1 MSLINQMLQ
10 ELEQRKASADAPS
23 HPELKPTAHP
33 LQPVAAPRKFK
44 VLRYAV
50 LVALCAV
57 GAYGMQWLSHP
68 AMPHTNQSANT
79 PSASGVITEA
89 YANVKS
95 ATLAELNPASAAV
108 NAVVPAATAMAAAI
122 LPTQHAGPLP
132 QPLDAADLFAPS
144 LEKTLHVSQSAG
156 VLTHA
161 AQSSAK
167 EHQAPVLSEAIAVA
181 KAQPVM
187 LAALVQPTQVV
198 ADTSAAPV
206 VALANTNAKSRTT
219 STHAGDAK
227 MSVNK
232 TMSVEQQASH
242 MYQQAISYLQQGRV
256 AEAQDQLKSA
266 IVTYP
271 QHDDARQTLVGLLVD
286 NKRND
291 EAMHVLKA
299 GLQVS
304 PNHLAYAQTLARL
317 QLDAGL
323 VADALHTLESHS
335 TGVQQPQEYH
345 ALMAVVL
352 QKIGQHNE
360 AINHYQQALSQ
371 GTTTPVWYIGL
382 GVSLQAE
389 GRTQEAKLA
398 YQQAQ
403 SGQLSPELAMF
414 VSQRLKQVQ

>member
-10 ELEQRKASADAPS
+10 ELEQRKANTAAPS
-23 HPELKPTAHP
+23 YSELKPTA
-33 LQPVAAPRKFK
+33 QTVQAVAVPRKNK

-50 LVALCAV
+50 LAALCAV

-68 AMPHTNQSANT
+68 AMPNSKQTAGL
-79 PSASGVITEA
+79 PAASGVITEA
-89 YANVKS
+89 NAHTKTVGV
-95 ATLAELNPASAAV
+95 AELSHAS
-108 NAVVPAATAMAAAI
+108 VVDNTAE
-122 LPTQHAGPLP
+122 PTIASSVTVANIVMQNTQPPL
-132 QPLDAADLFAPS
+132 QSASTTDLFAPS
-144 LEKTLHVSQSAG
+144 LEKTLHVSQQAG
-156 VLTHA
+156 VLTSATETNATQNTVGAVKA
-161 AQSSAK
+161 A
-167 EHQAPVLSEAIAVA
+167 A
-181 KAQPVM
+181 KAKPVIVAT
-187 LAALVQPTQVV
+187 LELPAQV
-198 ADTSAAPV
+198 ATDTSDVSV
-206 VALANTNAKSRTT
+206 VALANTNPKPKTT
-219 STHAGDAK
+219 GTHGTEPK
-227 MSVNK
+227 VNINK

-266 IVTYP
+266 IVAYP

-291 EAMHVLKA
+291 EAIHVLKV

-304 PNHLAYAQTLARL
+304 PNHPAYAQTLARL

-323 VADALHTLESHS
+323 VTDALHTLESNVAS
-335 TGVQQPQEYH
+335 AQQPQEYH

-352 QKIGQHNE
+352 QKTGQHGQ
-360 AINHYQQALSQ
+360 AITHYQQALSQ
-371 GTTTPVWYIGL
+371 GASTPVWYIGL

-403 SGQLSPELAMF
+403 SSQLSPELAQF

>member
-10 ELEQRKASADAPS
+10 ELEQRKASTAAPS
-23 HPELKPTAHP
+23 HSELKPTA
-33 LQPVAAPRKFK
+33 QPVQAVAVPRKNK

-50 LVALCAV
+50 LAALCAV

-68 AMPHTNQSANT
+68 AMPNVKQTANLPT
-79 PSASGVITEA
+79 ASGVITEA
-89 YANVKS
+89 NAHMKTIGV
-95 ATLAELNPASAAV
+95 AELSHASAVV
-108 NAVVPAATAMAAAI
+108 NTAEPIIASSVTVADIATQN
-122 LPTQHAGPLP
+122 TQP
-132 QPLDAADLFAPS
+132 QPQLQSASTADLFAPS
-144 LEKTLHVSQSAG
+144 LEKTLHVSQQAG
-156 VLTHA
+156 VLTNTAQNTVSAVKA
-161 AQSSAK
+161 A
-167 EHQAPVLSEAIAVA
+167 A
-181 KAQPVM
+181 KAKPVV
-187 LAALVQPTQVV
+187 LAALELPAQAAT
-198 ADTSAAPV
+198 DTSDVSV
-206 VALANTNAKSRTT
+206 VALANTNPKPKTT
-219 STHAGDAK
+219 GTHGVEPK
-227 MSVNK
+227 VSVNK

-266 IVTYP
+266 IVVYP

-291 EAMHVLKA
+291 EAIHVLKA

-304 PNHLAYAQTLARL
+304 PNHPAYAQTLARL

-323 VADALHTLESHS
+323 VMDALHTLESNIAS
-335 TGVQQPQEYH
+335 AQQPQEYH

-352 QKIGQHNE
+352 QKTGQHE
-360 AINHYQQALSQ
+360 QAITHYQQALSQ
-371 GTTTPVWYIGL
+371 GASTPVWYIGL

-389 GRTQEAKLA
+389 GRTQEAKQA

-403 SGQLSPELAMF
+403 SSQISPELAQF

>member
-10 ELEQRKASADAPS
+10 ELEQRKASTAAPS
-23 HPELKPTAHP
+23 HSELKPTA
-33 LQPVAAPRKFK
+33 QPVQAVAVPRKNK

-50 LVALCAV
+50 LAALCAV

-68 AMPHTNQSANT
+68 AMPNVNQTANLPT
-79 PSASGVITEA
+79 ASGVITEA
-89 YANVKS
+89 NAHMKTIGV
-95 ATLAELNPASAAV
+95 AELSHASAVV
-108 NAVVPAATAMAAAI
+108 NTAEPIIASSVTVTDIATEN
-122 LPTQHAGPLP
+122 TKP
-132 QPLDAADLFAPS
+132 QPPLQSASTADLFSPS
-144 LEKTLHVSQSAG
+144 LEKTLHVSQQVG
-156 VLTHA
+156 VLTSATETNATQNIVGEVKA
-161 AQSSAK
+161 APKAK
-167 EHQAPVLSEAIAVA
+167 PVIV
-181 KAQPVM
+181 
-187 LAALVQPTQVV
+187 AALELPAQAA
-198 ADTSAAPV
+198 ADTSDVSV
-206 VALANTNAKSRTT
+206 VALANTNPKPKTT
-219 STHAGDAK
+219 GTHGTEPK
-227 MSVNK
+227 VNINK

-271 QHDDARQTLVGLLVD
+271 LHDDARQTLVGLLVD

-291 EAMHVLKA
+291 EAIHVLKV

-304 PNHLAYAQTLARL
+304 PNHPAYAQTLARL

-323 VADALHTLESHS
+323 VTDALHTLESNVAS
-335 TGVQQPQEYH
+335 AQQPQEYH

-352 QKIGQHNE
+352 QKTGQHE
-360 AINHYQQALSQ
+360 QAITHYQQALSQ
-371 GTTTPVWYIGL
+371 GASTPVWYIGL

-389 GRTQEAKLA
+389 GRTQEAKQA

-403 SGQLSPELAMF
+403 SSQISPELAQF

>member
-10 ELEQRKASADAPS
+10 ELEQRKASTAAPS
-23 HPELKPTAHP
+23 HSELKPIA
-33 LQPVAAPRKFK
+33 QPVQAVAVPRKNK

-50 LVALCAV
+50 LATLCAV

-68 AMPHTNQSANT
+68 AMPNVKQTANLPT
-79 PSASGVITEA
+79 ASGVITEA
-89 YANVKS
+89 NAHMKTIGV
-95 ATLAELNPASAAV
+95 AELSHASALV
-108 NAVVPAATAMAAAI
+108 NTAEPIIASSVTVANIATQN
-122 LPTQHAGPLP
+122 TQP
-132 QPLDAADLFAPS
+132 QLQSASTADLFSPS
-144 LEKTLHVSQSAG
+144 LEKTLHMSQQVG
-156 VLTHA
+156 VLTSATETNATQNIVGEVKA
-161 AQSSAK
+161 A
-167 EHQAPVLSEAIAVA
+167 A
-181 KAQPVM
+181 KAKPVIV
-187 LAALVQPTQVV
+187 AALELPAQAAT
-198 ADTSAAPV
+198 DTSDVSV
-206 VALANTNAKSRTT
+206 VALANTNPKPKTT
-219 STHAGDAK
+219 GTHGTEPK
-227 MSVNK
+227 VNINK

-271 QHDDARQTLVGLLVD
+271 LHDDARQTLVGLLVD

-291 EAMHVLKA
+291 EAIHVLKA

-304 PNHLAYAQTLARL
+304 PNHPAYAQTLARL

-323 VADALHTLESHS
+323 VTDALHTLESNVAS
-335 TGVQQPQEYH
+335 AQQPQEYH

-352 QKIGQHNE
+352 QKTGQHGQ
-360 AINHYQQALSQ
+360 AITHYQQALSQ
-371 GTTTPVWYIGL
+371 GASTPVWYIGL

-403 SGQLSPELAMF
+403 SSQLSPELAQF

>member
-95 ATLAELNPASAAV
+95 ATVAELNPASAAV
-108 NAVVPAATAMAAAI
+108 NAEVPAAAAI
-122 LPTQHAGPLP
+122 VPTQHAGPLS
-132 QPLDAADLFAPS
+132 QSVDASDLFAPS

-167 EHQAPVLSEAIAVA
+167 EHQAPVLSEAKAAA

-187 LAALVQPTQVV
+187 LAALVPPPQVV

-206 VALANTNAKSRTT
+206 VALANTNARSKTT

-227 MSVNK
+227 VSVNK

>member
-10 ELEQRKASADAPS
+10 ELEQRKASTAAPS
-23 HPELKPTAHP
+23 HPELKPTVHP
-33 LQPVAAPRKFK
+33 VQAVAGPRKNK

-50 LVALCAV
+50 LAALCAV

-68 AMPHTNQSANT
+68 AMPHTNQSANS

-89 YANVKS
+89 NANVKS
-95 ATLAELNPASAAV
+95 ASVAELNPASAAV
-108 NAVVPAATAMAAAI
+108 PVIADMVVPEV
-122 LPTQHAGPLP
+122 PTQHLGSLP
-132 QPLDAADLFAPS
+132 QPVNATDLFVPS
-144 LEKTLHVSQSAG
+144 LEKTLHLSQSTGA
-156 VLTHA
+156 LTHA
-161 AQSSAK
+161 AQASAK
-167 EHQAPVLSEAIAVA
+167 EHQSPVLSESKAAA

-187 LAALVQPTQVV
+187 LAALVPSTQVV
-198 ADTSAAPV
+198 ADASDAPV
-206 VALANTNAKSRTT
+206 VALANANPRPRANPS
-219 STHAGDAK
+219 HATDAK
-227 MSVNK
+227 VSVNK
-232 TMSVEQQASH
+232 TMSLEQQASH

-266 IVTYP
+266 IAAYP

-291 EAMHVLKA
+291 EAIQVLKT

-304 PNHLAYAQTLARL
+304 PNHSSYTQTLARL

-323 VADALHTLESHS
+323 VTDALHTLESN
-335 TGVQQPQEYH
+335 VVNAQQPQEYH

-352 QKIGQHNE
+352 QKTGQHNQ

-371 GTTTPVWYIGL
+371 GAATPVWYIGL

>member
-10 ELEQRKASADAPS
+10 ELEQRKASTAAPS
-23 HPELKPTAHP
+23 HSELKPTAHP
-33 LQPVAAPRKFK
+33 VQAVAGPRKNK

-68 AMPHTNQSANT
+68 AMPNVKQAANLPT
-79 PSASGVITEA
+79 ASGVITEA
-89 YANVKS
+89 NAHMKTVGV
-95 ATLAELNPASAAV
+95 AELSHASAVVNTAEPTIASSVAV
-108 NAVVPAATAMAAAI
+108 ADIATQN
-122 LPTQHAGPLP
+122 TQP
-132 QPLDAADLFAPS
+132 QPQLQPVNTAELFAPS
-144 LEKTLHVSQSAG
+144 LERTLHISQQAG
-156 VLTHA
+156 ALTNVTQTHA
-161 AQSSAK
+161 TQHTAGEVKVA
-167 EHQAPVLSEAIAVA
+167 A
-181 KAQPVM
+181 KAKPVM
-187 LAALVQPTQVV
+187 LAALE
-198 ADTSAAPV
+198 ASAQLDVSASDVSV
-206 VALANTNAKSRTT
+206 VALANTQLKPKVTG
-219 STHAGDAK
+219 THGAEPRV
-227 MSVNK
+227 SVNK

-266 IVTYP
+266 IVAYP

-291 EAMHVLKA
+291 EAIHVLKA

-304 PNHLAYAQTLARL
+304 PHHAGYAQTLARL

-323 VADALHTLESHS
+323 VTDALQTLESNS
-335 TGVQQPQEYH
+335 VNTQQPQEYH
-345 ALMAVVL
+345 ALMAVVF
-352 QKIGQHNE
+352 QKTGQHDQ
-360 AINHYQQALSQ
+360 AITHYQQALSQ
-371 GTTTPVWYIGL
+371 GASTPVWYIGL

-389 GRTQEAKLA
+389 GRTQEAKQA

-403 SGQLSPELAMF
+403 SSQLSPELAQF

>member
-10 ELEQRKASADAPS
+10 ELEQRKASTAAPS
-23 HPELKPTAHP
+23 HSELKPTA
-33 LQPVAAPRKFK
+33 QPVQAVAVPRKNK

-50 LVALCAV
+50 LAALCAV

-68 AMPHTNQSANT
+68 AMPNVKQTANLPT
-79 PSASGVITEA
+79 ASGVITEA
-89 YANVKS
+89 NAHMKTIGV
-95 ATLAELNPASAAV
+95 AELSHASAVV
-108 NAVVPAATAMAAAI
+108 NKAEPIIASSVTVTDIATQN
-122 LPTQHAGPLP
+122 TQP
-132 QPLDAADLFAPS
+132 QPELQSASTADLFAPS
-144 LEKTLHVSQSAG
+144 LEKTLHVSQQAG
-156 VLTHA
+156 VLTNATQNTVGAVKA
-161 AQSSAK
+161 A
-167 EHQAPVLSEAIAVA
+167 A
-181 KAQPVM
+181 KAKPVIV
-187 LAALVQPTQVV
+187 AALELPAQAAT
-198 ADTSAAPV
+198 DTSDASV
-206 VALANTNAKSRTT
+206 VALANTNPKPKTT
-219 STHAGDAK
+219 GTHGTEPK
-227 MSVNK
+227 VNINK

-271 QHDDARQTLVGLLVD
+271 LHDDARQTLVGLLVD

-291 EAMHVLKA
+291 EAIHVLKA

-304 PNHLAYAQTLARL
+304 PNHPAYAQTLARL

-323 VADALHTLESHS
+323 VTDALHTLESNVAS
-335 TGVQQPQEYH
+335 AQQPQEYH

-352 QKIGQHNE
+352 QKTGQHGQ
-360 AINHYQQALSQ
+360 AITHYQQALSQ
-371 GTTTPVWYIGL
+371 GASTPVWYIGL

-389 GRTQEAKLA
+389 GRTQEAKQA

-403 SGQLSPELAMF
+403 SSQLSPELAQF